1 MKVAPI
7 VVFLF
12 RDTEGFAST
21 ISQAFRP
28 KPSSSFTRQ
37 EDSFELSLEA
47 YGIKHLKASGSVSHF
62 VDDHGAY
69 KVTIVAMEHY
79 EPPVLSCALNE
90 VLNKITADK
99 SSFVPTLLV
108 PFLVESSKVKG
119 HSKSLRSDEIKPLI
133 FGIKIGQNTDIMQA
147 LLNKIQEPPS
157 SLRIQH
163 ETFACFLHFVRVM
176 QLPTFFL
183 IGQASQ
189 YLDNKSTKQQE
200 ILHAIGEIL
209 ASTTDLQFSEDRVVW
224 NPKKA
229 SGESKEPW
237 RALYG

>member
-7 VVFLF
+7 VVFMF

-21 ISQAFRP
+21 ISQALHP
-28 KPSSSFTRQ
+28 NPSSPFTRL
-37 EDSFELSLEA
+37 EDSFELSLDP
-47 YGIKHLKASGSVSHF
+47 YGINNLKASGAVSHF

-69 KVTIVAMEHY
+69 KLSIVAMEHY
-79 EPPVLSCALNE
+79 ESPVLACALNE
-90 VLNKITADK
+90 VLNKITGDK
-99 SSFVPTLLV
+99 SSIPTLLV

-119 HSKSLRSDEIKPLI
+119 QCKSLRSDDSKPLI
-133 FGIKIGQNTDIMQA
+133 YGIQIGQNSDIMQS
-147 LLNKIQEPPS
+147 LRNKTQEPSS
-157 SLRIQH
+157 SLQIQH
-163 ETFACFLHFVRVM
+163 EIFACFLHFVSVM
-176 QLPTFFL
+176 QLPTFFI

-189 YLDNKSTKQQE
+189 YLDNKSTKQHE

-209 ASTTDLQFSEDRVVW
+209 ASTTGLQFSEDKVVW

>member
-7 VVFLF
+7 VVFMF
-12 RDTEGFAST
+12 KDTEGFASA
-21 ISQAFRP
+21 ISEALHSN
-28 KPSSSFTRQ
+28 PSSSLTRL
-37 EDSFELSLEA
+37 EDSFELSLEG
-47 YGIKHLKASGSVSHF
+47 YGIKHLKASGNVSHF
-62 VDDHGAY
+62 VDDHGTY
-69 KVTIVAMEHY
+69 KVSIVAMEHY
-79 EPPVLSCALNE
+79 EPPVLACALNE

-99 SSFVPTLLV
+99 SSLMPTLLI

-119 HSKSLRSDEIKPLI
+119 QSKSLRSDESKPLI
-133 FGIKIGQNTDIMQA
+133 FGIQIGQNTDIMQA
-147 LLNKIQEPPS
+147 LLNKTQEPPS

-176 QLPTFFL
+176 QLPSFFL

-189 YLDNKSTKQQE
+189 YLDNKSTKQHE
-200 ILHAIGEIL
+200 IIHAIGEIL
-209 ASTTDLQFSEDRVVW
+209 ASTTGLQFSEDRVVW

>member
-1 MKVAPI
+1 M
-7 VVFLF
+7 
-12 RDTEGFAST
+12 
-21 ISQAFRP
+21 
-28 KPSSSFTRQ
+28 
-37 EDSFELSLEA
+37 
-47 YGIKHLKASGSVSHF
+47 
-62 VDDHGAY
+62 
-69 KVTIVAMEHY
+69 AMEHY

-200 ILHAIGEIL
+200 VLIFLITFKAC
-209 ASTTDLQFSEDRVVW
+209 DLF
-224 NPKKA
+224 
-229 SGESKEPW
+229 
-237 RALYG
+237 